1 MYRIFD
7 NEYGYYAVFFAVM
20 YPSGRISFWQQIS
33 KWYFYHY
40 QKTAENYAKRA
51 GYKLVKN

>member
-1 MYRIFD
+1 MYKIFD

-20 YPSGRISFWQQIS
+20 YPSGRISFWQQTS
-33 KWYFYHY
+33 KWYFYK
-40 QKTAENYAKRA
+40 KTAENYAKRA